1 MGPGS
6 MMMTKVL
13 PKAWQLCGG
22 DRFKVPN
29 TLDDHVKLHY
39 FGFYQA
45 WYGRG
50 SAIAAMLEMGG
61 ADWEYC
67 GIDRDKWP
75 SLKPDMVGNSVPN
88 LEFAD
93 GIKIGE
99 SLDIARLVASKFN
112 FFPDDPE

>member
-1 MGPGS
+1 M
-6 MMMTKVL
+6 
-13 PKAWQLCGG
+13 CGG

-29 TLDDHVKLHY
+29 TLDGHVKLHY
-39 FGFYQA
+39 FSG
-45 WYGRG
+45 YGRG
-50 SAIAAMLEMGG
+50 SAIATMLEMGG

-67 GIDRDKWP
+67 GFGYDTWP

-99 SLDIARLVASKFN
+99 SLDIARLVASKYN
-112 FFPDDPE
+112 FFPEDPEKYAECNNLVTFFAG